1 MYYKVVK
8 NKKTEKYYAQSVV
21 QGKQVT
27 TDKIADRLAEI
38 STVSRGDVYAVLKN
52 LGGVMG
58 EYLAQG
64 KSVKLDGLG
73 SFRFTAN
80 AQKQGKDKAEEVD
93 AKCINGVRVQFV
105 QEVSRSTGGR
115 VSQRSIVPDAIEWI
129 KLSADAVDSTENEEE
144 VTPSAPDTGDD
155 GTNDDGGADFN

>member
-1 MYYKVVK
+1 MFYKVVK
-8 NKKTEKYYAQSVV
+8 NKKTEKYYAQSVT

-64 KSVKLDGLG
+64 KSVKLDGFG

-80 AQKQGKDKAEEVD
+80 AQKQGKNKAEEVD

-105 QEVSRSTGGR
+105 QEVSRGNGGR
-115 VSQRSIVPDAIEWI
+115 VSQRSIVPDNIEWI
-129 KLSADAVDSTENEEE
+129 KLSAEAVDATEDEEIPN
-144 VTPSAPDTGDD
+144 TPDTGDD
-155 GTNDDGGADFN
+155 NGTNDDGGADFN